1 MWPVT
6 PCKFLPF
13 LSMRSASLM
22 QLRREPSVSI
32 RKKYPL
38 EPREI
43 AHLIAYIK
51 SIGSDAMVLTFQ
63 CLCSSF
69 NTQFDHDPFD
79 VFICCSTVILK
90 NALLL
95 KVAQKIVT
103 LINFMR
109 LFSLGFQRSCINME
123 VLCCTPIYHVI
134 DV

>member
-1 MWPVT
+1 MACHPLQVFT
-6 PCKFLPF
+6 ISLDAFCLVDA
-13 LSMRSASLM
+13 ASL
-22 QLRREPSVSI
+22 RTISI
-32 RKKYPL
+32 DKKKYPL

-51 SIGSDAMVLTFQ
+51 SIGSDAVVLTFQ

-103 LINFMR
+103 LI
-109 LFSLGFQRSCINME
+109 L
-123 VLCCTPIYHVI
+123 
-134 DV
+134 

>member
-1 MWPVT
+1 MKGFQRFHTGEDVRPVS

-13 LSMRSASLM
+13 LLTRSASL

-38 EPREI
+38 EQHI

-51 SIGSDAMVLTFQ
+51 SIESDAMVLTFQ

-90 NALLL
+90 NALMLE
-95 KVAQKIVT
+95 VAQKIVT
-103 LINFMR
+103 LI
-109 LFSLGFQRSCINME
+109 L
-123 VLCCTPIYHVI
+123 
-134 DV
+134 